1 MKKETPSVNLSS
13 QGARGVRG
21 FARESMVAFNFVM
34 TTASL
39 SVMPG
44 PAMNFYP
51 IFYQPYL
58 SLVYFIEFMEKY
70 LNHGYSD
77 LRAASA
83 GKF

>member
-1 MKKETPSVNLSS
+1 
-13 QGARGVRG
+13 
-21 FARESMVAFNFVM
+21 M

-44 PAMNFYP
+44 PAINFYP
-51 IFYQPYL
+51 IFYQLSL

-70 LNHGYSD
+70 LNHGCSD
-77 LRAASA
+77 LRTASA